1 MLALDL
7 SARRRPLAP
16 RRRGSRLARAGLG
29 LGLGLAALTGAAG
42 DARAAEPDAPDSI
55 FNNRDRPV
63 AFRLHAEL
71 GFVSV
76 LDNRLKLGS
85 QGTYVDLRREMGEDT
100 LFLFGRLSGD
110 LDIGRRR
117 RHSVVLLWQP
127 LDLRSQAIAS
137 RDLRIED
144 AVIPADTPVD
154 FRYGFGFWRG
164 SWLFDFFEDSREVA
178 IGLGLQIRNANLE
191 YATQDGT
198 ILRSARDVGPVP
210 LLKFRGRGYVYRG
223 LWLGGEIDGF
233 YAPIRYLNG
242 GRSDVEGAI
251 VDASVR
257 VGLSWAHG
265 TDTYLNLRYI
275 AGGAQGT
282 SSDPMPYS
290 DGFNKNWLQTFA
302 VSLGVSLR

>member
-1 MLALDL
+1 MMDHEPA
-7 SARRRPLAP
+7 ARRTRA
-16 RRRGSRLARAGLG
+16 RSGRLASWLVRASLG
-29 LGLGLAALTGAAG
+29 LGLTGLAALPNEAL
-42 DARAAEPDAPDSI
+42 AAEPDAPDSLI
-55 FNNRDRPV
+55 NRRDRRV
-63 AFRLHAEL
+63 ALRLHAEL
-71 GFVSV
+71 GFLSV
-76 LDNRLKLGS
+76 LDNRLKLGTE
-85 QGTYVDLRREMGEDT
+85 GTYVDLRRDMGLDT

-117 RHSVVLLWQP
+117 RHSAVLLWQP
-127 LDLRSQAIAS
+127 LDLRSQAVAS
-137 RDLRIED
+137 RDIRVED

-164 SWLFDFFEDSREVA
+164 SWLFDFFEDDREVA

-198 ILRSARDVGPVP
+198 ILRSARNVGPVP

-233 YAPIRYLNG
+233 YAPIRYFNG
-242 GRSDVEGAI
+242 GSTDVEGAI
-251 VDASVR
+251 VDANAR

-265 TDTYLNLRYI
+265 IDTFLNFRYV

-290 DGFNKNWLQTFA
+290 DGFNKNWLQLFA